1 MRIVAGRHRGRR
13 LEAPAG
19 MAVRPTADRTREAL
33 FNILT
38 QGKLPWRAPVREQG
52 AGRQAVKEQGVAE
65 QGAEG
70 QGAEGH
76 DSERRGN
83 PLAGARALDAFAGTG
98 ALGLEAL
105 SRGAVFVTFMENQ
118 AAALTACR
126 NNIALLEET
135 ARSQAL
141 RCDVLRPP
149 PAPAPCDL
157 VLMDPPYNQGLAAPA
172 LAALEAAGW
181 LAPGALAVVEL
192 MAKEPLA
199 LPEGFEALDER
210 KYGKAR
216 LVFLRAPG

>member
-38 QGKLPWRAPVREQG
+38 QGKLPWRAPLGDGAAKQGG
-52 AGRQAVKEQGVAE
+52 AG

-70 QGAEGH
+70 QGAEGR
-76 DSERRGN
+76 DSEGQDSEPGAN

-105 SRGAVFVTFMENQ
+105 SRGAAFVTFMENQ
-118 AAALTACR
+118 AAALAACR
-126 NNIALLEET
+126 NNIDLLEET

-157 VLMDPPYNQGLAAPA
+157 VLMDPPYNQGLAGPA
-172 LAALEAAGW
+172 LAAIEAAGW

-199 LPEGFEALDER
+199 LPEGFETLDER

-216 LVFLRAPG
+216 LVFLRARA

>member
-38 QGKLPWRAPVREQG
+38 QGKLPWRAPVGGQG
-52 AGRQAVKEQGVAE
+52 VGGQAVEE
-65 QGAEG
+65 RGAE
-70 QGAEGH
+70 
-76 DSERRGN
+76 RRAN

-105 SRGAVFVTFMENQ
+105 SRGAAFVTFMENQ
-118 AAALTACR
+118 AAALAACR

-135 ARSQAL
+135 ARSEAL

-157 VLMDPPYNQGLAAPA
+157 VLMDPPYNQGLASPA

-181 LAPGALAVVEL
+181 LAPGALGVVEL
-192 MAKEPLA
+192 MAKESFAP
-199 LPEGFEALDER
+199 PEGFETLDER

>member
-13 LEAPAG
+13 LEAPTG
-19 MAVRPTADRTREAL
+19 MVVRPTADRTREAL

-38 QGKLPWRAPVREQG
+38 QGKLPWRAPAGEG
-52 AGRQAVKEQGVAE
+52 AGDKGAGGQGIPE

-70 QGAEGH
+70 QGA
-76 DSERRGN
+76 ERRGN

-105 SRGAVFVTFMENQ
+105 SRGAAFVIFMENQ
-118 AAALTACR
+118 AAALAACR
-126 NNIALLEET
+126 NNIDLLEET

-149 PAPAPCDL
+149 PARAPCEL

-192 MAKEPLA
+192 MAKEPFA
-199 LPEGFEALDER
+199 PPEGFEALDER